1 MGGCLGMGGWRGFG
15 VGLMEPPAEVTWT
28 PVTFFPR
35 QVPEQNTN
43 PYESGRVSGR
53 WGLCWWRWGAPQWM
67 AGVSGEVGGGS
78 EGDRASQVAEAEWR
92 LNEGPQCAG
101 RNLVKV

>member
-1 MGGCLGMGGWRGFG
+1 MGGAWLWGG
-15 VGLMEPPAEVTWT
+15 VMEPPAEVTWT

-43 PYESGRVSGR
+43 PYGSGRVSGR

-67 AGVSGEVGGGS
+67 AGGIGGG
-78 EGDRASQVAEAEWR
+78 GKEAEWT

-101 RNLVKV
+101 RNVVKV